1 MAFSEA
7 SAAGVDSAVLLAG
20 WLAVAELEVA
30 AEEVAD
36 EEVAE
41 V

>member
-20 WLAVAELEVA
+20 WLAVAELEVL
-30 AEEVAD
+30 EVAVS
-36 EEVAE
+36 EVA
-41 V
+41 VV